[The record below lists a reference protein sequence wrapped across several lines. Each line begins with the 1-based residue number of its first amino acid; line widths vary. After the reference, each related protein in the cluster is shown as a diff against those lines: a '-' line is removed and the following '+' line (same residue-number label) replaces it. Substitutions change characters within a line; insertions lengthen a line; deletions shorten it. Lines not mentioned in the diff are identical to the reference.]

1 MPYLGT
7 EVLGFSDILDFKSDI
22 LFFLAISAPE
32 TVFKKKKKGYHKKKR
47 ISLHISFDFLAQNTP
62 IISAKRLPQTAKNGV
77 QKKTLFLYSN
87 FSKSEVSLV
96 GYFGKKTCE
105 IFFFA
110 KNVPKKVCTLGN
122 SEKKILIGDDFFA

>member
-22 LFFLAISAPE
+22 FFFWAISASE
-32 TVFKKKKKGYHKKKR
+32 TVFKKKKRISQKKR

-87 FSKSEVSLV
+87 FSKSEVSIV

-105 IFFFA
+105 IFFLQKMCQKRSVPWEIQK
-110 KNVPKKVCTLGN
+110 KNLDWG
-122 SEKKILIGDDFFA
+122 

>member
-1 MPYLGT
+1 MLYLGT
-7 EVLGFSDILDFKSDI
+7 EVLRISDILDFKSDI
-22 LFFLAISAPE
+22 LFFFWRFQPQKQFLR
-32 TVFKKKKKGYHKKKR
+32 KKKDITKKR

-87 FSKSEVSLV
+87 FSKSEVSIV

-105 IFFFA
+105 IFFLQ
-110 KNVPKKVCTLGN
+110 KMCQKRSVPWEIQKKK
-122 SEKKILIGDDFFA
+122 S